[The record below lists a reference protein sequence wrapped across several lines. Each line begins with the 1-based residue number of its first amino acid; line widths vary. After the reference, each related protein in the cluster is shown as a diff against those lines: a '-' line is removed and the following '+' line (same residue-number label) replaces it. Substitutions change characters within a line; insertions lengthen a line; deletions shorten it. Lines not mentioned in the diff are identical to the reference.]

1 MQLPDLADTPGPQ
14 RRTLG
19 GKAANLATAASNGF
33 RVPPGFVV
41 NELAFNELGIE
52 LDAAIA
58 AAVARIGDG
67 PFAVRSSG
75 VAEDLPDASY
85 AGLYET
91 FLDVSAADVPD
102 AVRRTFASAHNDRVA
117 AYEHERGE
125 SGGASGSARMA
136 VLVQQMVRPRVA
148 GVAFTADPLSG
159 RRDEVFV
166 TAVSGLAEP
175 LVSGSAVG
183 EQWIVR
189 GAEARRERDR
199 GTLDA
204 EDAVAVAALAR
215 EVEALFGAPQD
226 IEWAIDDTGALFLIQ
241 ARPMTALP
249 EPVSWDPP
257 GPGLWW
263 RNFRLG
269 EWLPEAMTPLFAE
282 WIVPEL
288 EEGYLDGMWATARV
302 RVPFRYAAVNGWYYN
317 ATPIPSPRILWR
329 VLVDS
334 RGRAP
339 WFLYNALA
347 RVSHNPAAADRAV
360 LRGLEL
366 DWRDRL
372 LPAYRELVRTA
383 DSEIGSASAARIG
396 ETVERVCSI
405 AGQYLWL
412 LAVVGGSAWKMEGAL
427 AAFWSRHLAGPLEG
441 SAIGASGPQVLL
453 RGLGGRE
460 AVVPAHAV
468 YSIDWFFPTA
478 GESGDAPEATAS
490 EDRAGADA
498 LAAERRAAESAARD
512 ILAPR
517 PRLLSRFDRLLSV
530 AQRYAVIREE
540 QARDLTLGW
549 PVLRRCAQL
558 LGQRL
563 EAAGTIVDVD
573 DVFFLI
579 RSEVFDAT
587 SNHELS
593 ARRRRAAWETQR
605 RLPAPITLGAFPRL
619 MGDPV
624 ARAVQKA
631 RRTESLPDDAILG
644 HPASIGR
651 ATGRVRLVAGPQD
664 FPSFR
669 KGEILVAKAT
679 APAWTQLFPLAAAVV
694 TDGGTLAAHASLVA
708 REYGI
713 PAVVGTGDATSRL
726 HTGQLVTV
734 DGGAGAVLPH

>member
-1 MQLPDLADTPGPQ
+1 MQLPDLADTPGPS
-14 RRTLG
+14 RGALG
-19 GKAANLATAASNGF
+19 SKAANLATAASNGF
-33 RVPPGFVV
+33 RVPRGFVIP
-41 NELAFNELGIE
+41 ELAVDELGNE

-91 FLDVSAADVPD
+91 FLDVEGADVPD
-102 AVRRTFASAHNDRVA
+102 AVRRTFASAHDDRVA
-117 AYEHERGE
+117 AYEHARERPAGE
-125 SGGASGSARMA
+125 TGSARMA

-148 GVAFTADPLSG
+148 GVAFTANPLSG
-159 RRDEVFV
+159 RRNEVVV
-166 TAVSGLAEP
+166 TAVAGLADS
-175 LVSGSAVG
+175 LVSGTDVG
-183 EQWIVR
+183 EQWIVH
-189 GAEARRERDR
+189 GAEAHRERDR
-199 GTLDA
+199 GTLDPK
-204 EDAVAVAALAR
+204 DAVAVAALAR
-215 EVEALFGAPQD
+215 EVEVLFGVPQD
-226 IEWAIDDTGALFLIQ
+226 IEWAIDGTGALFLIQ

-288 EEGYLDGMWATARV
+288 EEGYLEGMWTTARV

-317 ATPIPSPRILWR
+317 TIPIPSPRVLWR
-329 VLVDS
+329 ILVDS

-360 LRGLEL
+360 LRRLEA

-372 LPAYRELVRTA
+372 LPAYRDLVRTA
-383 DSEIGSASAARIG
+383 DVELASASAPQIG
-396 ETVERVCSI
+396 ETVDRVCSI

-412 LAVVGGSAWKMEGAL
+412 LALVGGSAWKMEGAL
-427 AAFWSRHLAGPLEG
+427 AAFWSRHLTGPLEG
-441 SAIGASGPQVLL
+441 TAIGASGPQVLL
-453 RGLGGRE
+453 RGLGDRE

-468 YSIDWFFPTA
+468 YSIDWYFATA
-478 GESGDAPEATAS
+478 GERGGAPEAAAS
-490 EDRAGADA
+490 DDRASADG
-498 LAAERRAAESAARD
+498 LATERRAAESAARD
-512 ILAPR
+512 ILASR
-517 PRLLSRFDRLLSV
+517 PRLLDRFDRLLAV

-549 PVLRRCAQL
+549 PLLRRCARL

-563 EAAGTIVDVD
+563 RTAGTIVDVD
-573 DVFFLI
+573 DVFFLV
-579 RSEVFDAT
+579 RSDVFDTA

-593 ARRRRAAWETQR
+593 ARRRRADWESRR
-605 RLPAPITLGAFPRL
+605 RLPAPLTLGTAPR
-619 MGDPV
+619 MIGDPV
-624 ARAVQKA
+624 ARAVQRA
-631 RRTESLPDDAILG
+631 RRTESLPEDAILG

-651 ATGRVRLVAGPQD
+651 ATGRVRLVAGPED

-679 APAWTQLFPLAAAVV
+679 APAWTPLFPLAAAVV